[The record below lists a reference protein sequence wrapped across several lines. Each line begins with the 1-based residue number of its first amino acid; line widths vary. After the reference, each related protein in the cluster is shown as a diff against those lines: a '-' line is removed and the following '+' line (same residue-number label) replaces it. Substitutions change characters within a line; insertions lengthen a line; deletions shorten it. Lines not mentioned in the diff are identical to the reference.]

1 MFFGQVA
8 QVVSFMHPQADDDFT
23 DRMHYYYT
31 STFLMISA
39 VRSSMAQVKLLRGFI
54 SGTVHTPLQNDYN
67 NGHTAK
73 I

>member
-8 QVVSFMHPQADDDFT
+8 QVVSFLHPQADDDFT

-39 VRSSMAQVKLLRGFI
+39 VRSAWSCAREYSTNAMSTLKQIGSKIA
-54 SGTVHTPLQNDYN
+54 TVL
-67 NGHTAK
+67 A
-73 I
+73 